1 MTTSTTQAWRKVSYI
16 GNARLVMIKMTLIN
30 TDTIATVRTKLKK
43 IYSYST
49 SPPQITAT
57 PLDHTTVAGGVLTV
71 NFTAPG
77 LDASLYV
84 TAIGI

>member
-1 MTTSTTQAWRKVSYI
+1 MTTSTTQAWRRVAYI

-49 SPPQITAT
+49 SPPEKTTKA
-57 PLDHTTVAGGVLTV
+57 LDHTTVAGGVLTV

-77 LDASLYV
+77 ASASLYV